1 MTGVQTCALPIYMT
15 FTKEG
20 FVIEQNDQRQ
30 EVSWD
35 QIGRVEHMQGQLIIY
50 MSRIRA
56 YLLPD
61 RIVGEDREGL
71 WNLMR
76 EAVPKERRKGI

>member
-1 MTGVQTCALPIYMT
+1 MT

>member
-1 MTGVQTCALPIYMT
+1 
-15 FTKEG
+15 
-20 FVIEQNDQRQ
+20 
-30 EVSWD
+30 
-35 QIGRVEHMQGQLIIY
+35 MQGQLIIY